1 MLKAFLN
8 ERFPLIETLD
18 DSFFFATASYF
29 LELSIFR
36 IHLSQRQALNNY
48 KNKWNIKTCSTY

>member
-1 MLKAFLN
+1 MIKKIGNKEMLKAFLN

-29 LELSIFR
+29 L
-36 IHLSQRQALNNY
+36 
-48 KNKWNIKTCSTY
+48 